1 MTGKSLVKEKLTA
14 AGLPVPFL
22 LQELGLKQERTF
34 WRQLETGTMTAAR
47 ISRFVSLLN
56 LRPAE
61 ARQLIS

>member
-22 LQELGLKQERTF
+22 LQELGLKQERTL

-47 ISRFVSLLN
+47 ISRLVSLLN